1 MVDPLSAQRV
11 YASFRAAFP
20 EGPLIVVSN
29 RQPYVHQRGEAGEMT
44 VEIPAGGLSLALD
57 PVLQAVGG
65 SWVAWGHGDADPM
78 MVDETGRVGVPPDAP
93 TYTLRRIW
101 LTDDEVQDY
110 YFGFSNQ
117 GLWPLCHNILEH
129 VRFRD
134 RYWDEYQRVNLRFA
148 EAAAEE
154 LVEPDGMVWFQD
166 YHLALAPRFFR
177 RLRPEAAVA
186 HFWHVPWPAWE
197 TFRVCPWKVAIL
209 EGLLANDLVG
219 FHLDSFAGNF
229 LDACER
235 ELGTFVD
242 RKKRRVVH
250 RGHVTH
256 VGAFPISIDVHQFE
270 EMAASEETRR
280 SMARIRDALG
290 LETKR
295 VGVGVDRLDYSKGI
309 VERLEALRLLFQGY
323 PDLVGNFTFVQIA
336 VPSRVEIPAY
346 QILED
351 EVDGKIEAL
360 NQALSTDGWKPVIT
374 IKDSL
379 PQSELA
385 AYYRLADVLVV
396 SSIQDGMNLVVKEYV
411 ASQDPEEPGAVCLSE
426 FAGAA
431 EELDHTL
438 PVNPFYTQGFA
449 EDLKRALDMPLDERR
464 RRMGAMKRDLA
475 RNTIFDWMAKFLKA
489 SGAATVDN
497 RAHRAGTVVSL

>member
-1 MVDPLSAQRV
+1 MVDPRSAQRV
-11 YASFRAAFP
+11 YAAYRAAFP
-20 EGPLIVVSN
+20 DGPLVVVSN
-29 RQPYVHQRGEAGEMT
+29 RQPYVHERDEGDGIA
-44 VEIPAGGLSLALD
+44 VEVPAGGLSLALD
-57 PVLQAVGG
+57 PVLQSLGG
-65 SWVAWGHGDADPM
+65 SWVAWGHGDADRM
-78 MVDETGRVGVPPDAP
+78 AVDDHDRVRVPPDAP
-93 TYTLRRIW
+93 AYTLRRLW
-101 LTDDEVQDY
+101 LSEEEVRDY

-117 GLWPLCHNILEH
+117 SLWPLCHNILEH

-134 RYWDEYQRVNLRFA
+134 RYWHEYHRVNLRFA

-154 LVEPDGMVWFQD
+154 LEDGGLVWFQD

-177 RLRPEAAVA
+177 MLRPDAAIA
-186 HFWHVPWPAWE
+186 HFWHVPWPPWE
-197 TFRVCPWKVAIL
+197 TFRVCPWKVEIL

-235 ELGTFVD
+235 ELGAFVD
-242 RKKRRVVH
+242 RRQQRVVH

-256 VGAFPISIDVHQFE
+256 VGAFPISIDVDHFE
-270 EMAASEETRR
+270 RMAASVETER
-280 SMARIRDALG
+280 SVARIRDQLG
-290 LETKR
+290 LHGMR

-309 VERLEALRLLFQGY
+309 VERLEALRLLFRRHPELTGR
-323 PDLVGNFTFVQIA
+323 FTFIQIA
-336 VPSRVEIPAY
+336 VPSRTEIPAY

-351 EVDGKIEAL
+351 EVDAKIEAL
-360 NQALSTDGWKPVIT
+360 NQALATARWKPVVT

-379 PQSELA
+379 PQNELV
-385 AYYRLADVLVV
+385 AYYRLADVVVV

-411 ASQDPEEPGAVCLSE
+411 ASQDLDQPGAVCLSE

-449 EDLKRALDMPLDERR
+449 EDLKRALDMPLEERR
-464 RRMGAMKRDLA
+464 ARMAAMKRDLA
-475 RNTIFDWMAKFLKA
+475 QNTIFDWMAEFLRT
-489 SGAATVDN
+489 SGAAAEDN
-497 RAHRAGTVVSL
+497 LVHRAGTVLTL